1 MGYPVARAWKCS
13 AHLLLSPEAEP
24 PSGEVGFP
32 VSLNYRIIATILQLM
47 QKLISSSFHLLSLL
61 IFLCAFCAEKKPA
74 AILPKQPLAA
84 ALKPPALQT
93 IVLDAG
99 HGGID
104 PGTTNGLFSKE
115 KDVTLA
121 IVLKLGP
128 AIQQEWPR
136 IKVVYTRTTDILPGN
151 ALTKNEG
158 LVNRALIAN
167 KAKGDLFISI
177 HCDATVKPAGGYYM
191 ERVTGYTKKTEYTG
205 KGKKKKKKT
214 STIPIYE
221 RYWVK
226 NTMRGA
232 TTYIWRADRNINKSE
247 AINELPEDSSGL
259 DIQDSAIVGM
269 DPPSPEALM
278 RAQLYEQK
286 YFQRSLLLGT
296 YVEDAFAASGRT
308 TWGVK
313 QRDVGIRVLEA
324 TGMPS
329 ILIETGYLSNK
340 EEEEYLNS
348 EAGQNE
354 IVQDIVSALRK
365 YKQILENN
373 LTK

>member
-1 MGYPVARAWKCS
+1 M
-13 AHLLLSPEAEP
+13 
-24 PSGEVGFP
+24 
-32 VSLNYRIIATILQLM
+32 
-47 QKLISSSFHLLSLL
+47 SSFSRRRLAFLIIIFFISFGAVSDPLSSG
-61 IFLCAFCAEKKPA
+61 P
-74 AILPKQPLAA
+74 PHAA
-84 ALKPPALQT
+84 ASKPPAFQT
-93 IVLDAG
+93 IILDPG

-121 IVLKLGP
+121 IALKLGP

-136 IKVVYTRTTDILPGN
+136 IRIVYTRTTDILPGN

-158 LVNRALIAN
+158 LLNRALIAN

-177 HCDATVKPAGGYYM
+177 HCDATVKPAGGFYE
-191 ERVTGYTKKTEYTG
+191 ERVIGHTKRTEYAG
-205 KGKKKKKKT
+205 KGKKKKKRIVT
-214 STIPIYE
+214 VPIYE

-232 TTYIWRADRNINKSE
+232 TTYIWRADRNTDKSE
-247 AINELPEDSSGL
+247 AINELPEDSSGIDL
-259 DIQDSAIVGM
+259 QDAAFAGW
-269 DPPSPEALM
+269 DPSSPEARM

-286 YFQRSLLLGT
+286 YFERSALLGT
-296 YVEDAFAASGRT
+296 YIEDAFARSGRT

-329 ILIETGYLSNK
+329 VLIETGYLSNK

-348 EAGQNE
+348 DAGQNE
-354 IVQDIVSALRK
+354 IAQGILSALRA
-365 YKQILENN
+365 YKQTLENSAAQ
-373 LTK
+373 